1 MANEKYYTQRI
12 QRLKKRVLDTPPEVD
27 IENAVIVTKAF
38 QETEGQPHYYQKAY
52 SVYKTL
58 LEKSIPIWEDELIV
72 GNSGSKQRSGL
83 VCPDDCW
90 AFLDREI
97 DTINSRTY
105 DPFKL
110 RDEDRKTFLEF
121 IKPYWKGRSINDKWN
136 TQIPEDVGALRDC
149 GVLYIDRKCVRGWGE
164 LTADYSMIIN
174 EGVEGIEARINDSLS
189 KLDIR

>member
-83 VCPDDCW
+83 VCPDD
-90 AFLDREI
+90 
-97 DTINSRTY
+97 
-105 DPFKL
+105 
-110 RDEDRKTFLEF
+110 
-121 IKPYWKGRSINDKWN
+121 
-136 TQIPEDVGALRDC
+136 
-149 GVLYIDRKCVRGWGE
+149 
-164 LTADYSMIIN
+164 
-174 EGVEGIEARINDSLS
+174 
-189 KLDIR
+189 

>member
-90 AFLDREI
+90 AFLDREMTRSTAEPMTRSNCGTRI
-97 DTINSRTY
+97 ARRSWSSSSR
-105 DPFKL
+105 
-110 RDEDRKTFLEF
+110 
-121 IKPYWKGRSINDKWN
+121 IGRAA
-136 TQIPEDVGALRDC
+136 P
-149 GVLYIDRKCVRGWGE
+149 
-164 LTADYSMIIN
+164 SMISGTLRSRRMSALCVTAAFCTLTGN
-174 EGVEGIEARINDSLS
+174 AFAAGVS
-189 KLDIR
+189 

>member
-121 IKPYWKGRSINDKWN
+121 IKP
-136 TQIPEDVGALRDC
+136 GAAGIQGFHKVRTMVRFAVDGGTFKDLE
-149 GVLYIDRKCVRGWGE
+149 VIELADR
-164 LTADYSMIIN
+164 
-174 EGVEGIEARINDSLS
+174 
-189 KLDIR
+189 